1 MLVKEIQDSEEKIF
15 LSKSCI
21 WRKHCRRPLST
32 QSLEIALIE
41 SYMLRFM
48 RELEGF
54 RVAQIRSL
62 TKLNLVDLS
71 GNKMIRD
78 RLRSGIVGNTD
89 HRSGRSFS
97 RMLRETRPDID
108 GILYP
113 SRLIHDKV
121 CIAIYDHAVQKLD
134 AENGETLNQD
144 RRMPGIMSD

>member
-1 MLVKEIQDSEEKIF
+1 
-15 LSKSCI
+15 
-21 WRKHCRRPLST
+21 
-32 QSLEIALIE
+32 
-41 SYMLRFM
+41 M

-54 RVAQIRSL
+54 RVAEIRLL
-62 TKLNLVDLS
+62 TKLNLVDLT